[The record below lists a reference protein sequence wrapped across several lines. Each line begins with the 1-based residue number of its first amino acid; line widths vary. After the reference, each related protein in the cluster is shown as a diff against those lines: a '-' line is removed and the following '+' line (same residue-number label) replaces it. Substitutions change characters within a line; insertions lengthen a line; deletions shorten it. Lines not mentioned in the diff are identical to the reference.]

1 MRLCRSSQLQ
11 ELVVTDTVDA
21 EDRGGEVTDVAEVV
35 VDAREVSEDSNIVNS
50 EEAVI
55 QEIVISQ
62 DMYQVNII
70 VARKE
75 IWKVGENVSVLKNE
89 QRGMLKKSTS
99 LINKSEPLSISPLK
113 TIDETKIKEKVRQ
126 NKGTMSNIIRGDMT
140 ITEVNR
146 VLLVGLYLVAQG
158 LKKVG
163 KQSQNKMKRKGKPY
177 WQMQMEK
184 TLWDGGKTWEKWK
197 N

>member
-62 DMYQVNII
+62 DMYQVNVI

-75 IWKVGENVSVLKNE
+75 IWKVGENVSVLKKE
-89 QRGMLKKSTS
+89 ERGMLKK
-99 LINKSEPLSISPLK
+99 IYIFN
-113 TIDETKIKEKVRQ
+113 Q
-126 NKGTMSNIIRGDMT
+126 
-140 ITEVNR
+140 
-146 VLLVGLYLVAQG
+146 
-158 LKKVG
+158 
-163 KQSQNKMKRKGKPY
+163 
-177 WQMQMEK
+177 
-184 TLWDGGKTWEKWK
+184 
-197 N
+197 

>member
-50 EEAVI
+50 EEAVT

-62 DMYQVNII
+62 DMYQVNVI

-75 IWKVGENVSVLKNE
+75 IWKVGENVSVLKKE
-89 QRGMLKKSTS
+89 QRGMLKK
-99 LINKSEPLSISPLK
+99 IYIFN
-113 TIDETKIKEKVRQ
+113 Q
-126 NKGTMSNIIRGDMT
+126 
-140 ITEVNR
+140 
-146 VLLVGLYLVAQG
+146 
-158 LKKVG
+158 
-163 KQSQNKMKRKGKPY
+163 
-177 WQMQMEK
+177 
-184 TLWDGGKTWEKWK
+184 
-197 N
+197 